1 MTPGKVLIKFSR
13 FSVERV
19 QTVQL
24 YLPAAIFLLINIT
37 ISPMKRVRIQGYL
50 MHTMRFLEHNSPLE
64 AELTAFRSMDL
75 SEVGAKVES
84 HS

>member
-37 ISPMKRVRIQGYL
+37 ISPHEKG
-50 MHTMRFLEHNSPLE
+50 
-64 AELTAFRSMDL
+64 
-75 SEVGAKVES
+75 
-84 HS
+84 